1 MYELL
6 PFLCQFVGNETGQ
19 EVSQTCLKALCY
31 LSVCITPAN
40 AIPFALE
47 MIWKVAQSESW
58 KAKMSSLE
66 FAQTFVFTN
75 FMSLCLHPEYV
86 KQIENLVVN
95 LMSDDRLQVRAKATK
110 ILCGL
115 IHSEFI
121 DKEGQVRLLKDF
133 RTKIRRKMTKKANGN
148 GSLKFKKE
156 KLKNLKS
163 MDKTELAAFHSG
175 ILGLCAM
182 VSWFFSWVCCP
193 AFGSSVTITFAGRGL
208 PIRRSWTRSWRSH
221 RAWKTSSRS
230 PTNSKDHQG
239 HFPRIQKNSP
249 RQLART

>member
-31 LSVCITPAN
+31 LSVCIAPAN

-86 KQIENLVVN
+86 KQVENFIIS
-95 LMSDDRLQVRAKATK
+95 LMSDEKLQVRAKASK

-115 IHSEFI
+115 IHSGFI
-121 DKEGQVRLLKDF
+121 NNEGQVRLLTDF
-133 RTKIRRKMTKKANGN
+133 RTKIRRKMTKKPKTNGR
-148 GSLKFKKE
+148 SILKFKKDE
-156 KLKNLKS
+156 KLKNMKA
-163 MDKTELAAFHSG
+163 MNKIELAEFHSG

-182 VSWFFSWVCCP
+182 VSFKYLSM
-193 AFGSSVTITFAGRGL
+193 
-208 PIRRSWTRSWRSH
+208 
-221 RAWKTSSRS
+221 
-230 PTNSKDHQG
+230 
-239 HFPRIQKNSP
+239 
-249 RQLART
+249 

>member
-182 VSWFFSWVCCP
+182 VS
-193 AFGSSVTITFAGRGL
+193 
-208 PIRRSWTRSWRSH
+208 
-221 RAWKTSSRS
+221 
-230 PTNSKDHQG
+230 
-239 HFPRIQKNSP
+239 
-249 RQLART
+249 